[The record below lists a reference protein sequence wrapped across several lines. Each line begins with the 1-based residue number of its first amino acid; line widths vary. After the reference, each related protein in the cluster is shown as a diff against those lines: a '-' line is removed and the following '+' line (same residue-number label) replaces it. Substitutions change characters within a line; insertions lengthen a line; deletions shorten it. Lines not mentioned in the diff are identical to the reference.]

1 MKRIPKRLRRGQLV
15 LAQWL
20 DAAGCDDIAK
30 GDRLLP
36 VRVKTV
42 GWVWERN
49 NKFLTIHSELF
60 LSGHVEGDARDGTT
74 ITAEMLRRVTVLFQA
89 GET

>member
-15 LAQWL
+15 LAEWL
-20 DAAGCDDIAK
+20 DAAGCDIAK

-36 VRVKTV
+36 VKVKTV
-42 GWVWERN
+42 GWVWERTSR
-49 NKFLTIHSELF
+49 FLTIHSELF
-60 LSGHVEGDARDGTT
+60 LSGHAEGDARDGTT
-74 ITAEMLRRVTVLFQA
+74 ITAEMLRRVRVLFQA